1 MDYTQK
7 LKHHFK
13 PHHGFINDPNGL
25 VYFNGYYHL
34 FYQYWPKHEEPWKE
48 PAHWGHARTK
58 DFITYEELPIA
69 IAPDMPYDGHGCWSG
84 TATVKDGVLYLIY
97 TSMLTDP
104 DQNGN
109 RQTVSI
115 VTSRD
120 GEHFD
125 KYAGNPVISDVPADG
140 GPDFRDP
147 AVACIDGKYYLVM
160 ASGNPEAD
168 EARLL
173 LYTSEDLFH
182 WEYLGVAASWENARY
197 NECPS
202 LVPMADGV
210 LLAASVVTHDGN
222 YFSAMFGDFCNGKF
236 TSRVS
241 GRVDRGPD
249 QYAGQSFLSPD
260 GRVLLIGWMPGW
272 DYVGYREKD
281 VGCLT
286 VPREIYAKDGALR
299 IRPAREVLPLA
310 KGSDPAV
317 VRTDTGFTVL
327 REGREPL
334 VYTGEVRD
342 LQIFRDGYVLEV
354 FLNDGEDV
362 FTVLL

>member
-1 MDYTQK
+1 MDYTAK

-13 PHHGFINDPNGL
+13 PERGFINDPNGL
-25 VYFNGYYHL
+25 VYFNGYYHV
-34 FYQYWPKHEEPWKE
+34 FYQYWPMHEQPWKE

-58 DFITYEELPIA
+58 DFITYEKLPAA
-69 IAPDMPYDGHGCWSG
+69 IVPDTWYDGHGCWSG
-84 TATVKDGVLYLIY
+84 TATVKDGVLYLVY
-97 TSMLTDP
+97 TSMLAEP

-120 GEHFD
+120 GEHFE
-125 KYAGNPVISDVPADG
+125 KYAGNPVIREVPADG

-160 ASGNPEAD
+160 ASGNSEAD

-173 LYTSEDLFH
+173 LYTSENLFD
-182 WEYLGVAASWENARY
+182 WTYLGVMASWEKSRY

-210 LLAASVVTHDGN
+210 LLTASVVTHDGN

-236 TSRVS
+236 TSRTS

-249 QYAGQSFLSPD
+249 QYAGQTFATPD
-260 GRVLLIGWMPGW
+260 GRALLIGWMPGW
-272 DYVGYREKD
+272 DYVGYKEKD

-286 VPREIYAKDGALR
+286 VPRELFVRDGKVCV
-299 IRPAREVLPLA
+299 RPAREVAHLLA
-310 KGSDPAV
+310 DSDPALL
-317 VRTDTGFTVL
+317 RTETGFTVM

-334 VYTGEVRD
+334 LYEGEVRD
-342 LQIFRDGYVLEV
+342 IKILRDGYVMEI
-354 FLNDGEDV
+354 FLNDGEAV
-362 FTVLL
+362 YTLLL